1 MDSADTVFVLANGEG
16 DLARE
21 HSETDA
27 GSALQFFDL
36 RVASGCEEVSVD
48 EFPAG
53 LDGG

>member
-1 MDSADTVFVLANGEG
+1 MGPLPGSFTVTNPEG
-16 DLARE
+16 DLSLS

-27 GSALQFFDL
+27 SPLQFFDL
-36 RVASGCEEVSVD
+36 RVANGCEELSVD